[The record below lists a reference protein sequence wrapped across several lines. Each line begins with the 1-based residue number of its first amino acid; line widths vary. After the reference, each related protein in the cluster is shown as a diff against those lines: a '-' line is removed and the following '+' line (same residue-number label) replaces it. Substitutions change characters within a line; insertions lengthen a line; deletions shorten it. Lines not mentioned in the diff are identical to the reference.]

1 MRLRAVVVGMVVLLL
16 GSFVLAAC
24 GGDDDDS
31 TARDPD
37 RGRVPRPRSRPRTS
51 APPTPRVAAGLAT
64 LKTTV
69 TQTAAA
75 VEAGSKNTAETLDAK
90 IEPTWQPI
98 EGTIKAN
105 DPDSYITIED
115 NFAVMSNAVKDMDAD
130 KAKQAADTISS
141 TADAYLEKHPG

>member
-1 MRLRAVVVGMVVLLL
+1 VPAAVTTTIRA
-16 GSFVLAAC
+16 
-24 GGDDDDS
+24 
-31 TARDPD
+31 DPD
-37 RGRVPRPRSRPRTS
+37 PVGSGTEVAPGPRALRR
-51 APPTPRVAAGLAT
+51 RVAAGLAT

-130 KAKQAADTISS
+130 KAKQAADTISV

>member
-1 MRLRAVVVGMVVLLL
+1 MRLRAVVVGMVILLL
-16 GSFVLAAC
+16 GSFVLGAC

-31 TARDPD
+31 GGSGSGSGSGSGTE
-37 RGRVPRPRSRPRTS
+37 V
-51 APPTPRVAAGLAT
+51 APEDLRASDAEVAAGLAT

-115 NFAVMSNAVKDMDAD
+115 NFAVMSNAAKDMDAD